1 MATATATATETTTTT
16 QDFGYKL
23 PYLFRRFSRFIMSES
38 LVLES
43 TPADGVRVLA
53 FNRPTKRNALSQD
66 LIREFLDKLSVAS
79 VDAKVKTIV
88 ITGGSSFFCAGAD
101 IKEISVLDAEGAR
114 QCRYLE
120 NLCQGLQNVR
130 KPMIAAVEGMALG
143 GGLEVALACDMIYA
157 SNTGKFGLPEVS
169 IGLLPGAGGTQRLTN
184 AVGKYKAMQMILLGS
199 PISAQEARAA
209 GLVADTFEAGTVL
222 DNVMHVAA
230 RLASMSPT
238 AVSLAKEA
246 ICRSDSLGRD
256 DEFERSLYYY
266 AFGTADKREGV
277 GAFLEKRAPSW
288 AR

>member
-1 MATATATATETTTTT
+1 
-16 QDFGYKL
+16 
-23 PYLFRRFSRFIMSES
+23 MSES

-79 VDAKVKTIV
+79 VDANIKTIV
-88 ITGGSSFFCAGAD
+88 ITGSSSFFCAGAD
-101 IKEISVLDAEGAR
+101 IKEISVLDAEAAR
-114 QCRYLE
+114 QTRYLE

-143 GGLEVALACDMIYA
+143 GGFEVALACDMIYA
-157 SNTGKFGLPEVS
+157 SNTSKFGLPEVS

-184 AVGKYKAMQMILLGS
+184 AVGKYKAMHMILLGS
-199 PISAQEARAA
+199 PSSAQEARAA

-230 RLASMSPT
+230 RLTSMSPT
-238 AVSLAKEA
+238 ALSLAKEA
-246 ICRSDSLGRD
+246 ICRSDNLGRD
-256 DEFERSLYYY
+256 DEFERSLYYH